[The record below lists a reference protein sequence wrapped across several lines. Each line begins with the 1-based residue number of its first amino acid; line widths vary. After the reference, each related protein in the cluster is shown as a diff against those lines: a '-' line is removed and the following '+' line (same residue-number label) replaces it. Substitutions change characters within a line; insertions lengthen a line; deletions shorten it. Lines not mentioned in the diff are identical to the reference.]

1 MSINTWL
8 QRWDAEIADWI
19 EGGESARAWTSKL
32 VANVDGLD
40 FDAMPEPYVGPVAT
54 AKAAV
59 LMYNPGPVLPDQRRS
74 GDLVKRVEA
83 SSYSRV
89 AASWLYPHRTVQAW
103 SDKVAWATRCLGLR
117 DNEVA
122 GLDLVPWHSHNWDG
136 DIESVGA
143 ITWIHDH
150 VLQTA
155 AEIVRRQGEAAL
167 LLAVG
172 ADIRNFFTSNGWQDR
187 FGCSELVRC
196 GPVDGTA
203 RWPES
208 WPQTASGSPQ
218 KWYFWLAELPTLGIR
233 VLEAHVQQLGMQA
246 PPAWADVVV
255 NHLISGRHAGASSDP
270 APRRREPSSAEAA
283 LTREAVSVRLR
294 ALGFEQSTPPAFTW
308 PGLRGSLYNHPNH
321 IDGTGELG
329 RRLALSYPTPDMHSK
344 DGPQWRDR
352 EGLLEH
358 LEAHPQPLR

>member
-155 AEIVRRQGEAAL
+155 AEIVGRQAEAPL

-172 ADIRNFFTSNGWQDR
+172 ADIRNFFTSNVWQDR
-187 FGCSELVRC
+187 FGCNELARC

-203 RWPES
+203 RWPEA
-208 WPQTASGSPQ
+208 WPKSASGSPQ
-218 KWYFWLAELPTLGIR
+218 KWFFWLAELPSLGIR
-233 VLEAHVQQLGMQA
+233 VLEAHVQQLGM
-246 PPAWADVVV
+246 
-255 NHLISGRHAGASSDP
+255 
-270 APRRREPSSAEAA
+270 
-283 LTREAVSVRLR
+283 
-294 ALGFEQSTPPAFTW
+294 
-308 PGLRGSLYNHPNH
+308 
-321 IDGTGELG
+321 
-329 RRLALSYPTPDMHSK
+329 LSMI
-344 DGPQWRDR
+344 
-352 EGLLEH
+352 
-358 LEAHPQPLR
+358 AHPEGPIATIFEGRAAA